1 MSTIPQVVPKP
12 PTGEIVTPE
21 VLRGVSLNPIAFSG
35 SLNPSTLWTQM
46 VADSYA
52 AFPLYRE
59 LLEKDDVVGSA
70 FEVRRLRVLARD
82 AQVQSAD
89 EKNEQAKL
97 FADEAAAFLDTI
109 PNWRALLEE
118 LLRTPAMGFVVAE
131 VVWRINL
138 DGSIGVEKIVGR
150 PQELFSFGPPGQP
163 QVGELLFSPFP
174 GGTGQPVPERKFLV
188 LTYGMENGNRK
199 GSPVLR
205 KVFWPSWFV
214 RNALRLD
221 LAYLEKPS
229 GTIAVRYSQGASD
242 DEQKKALAAAEAIFN
257 EVAVA
262 FPQGFEIVQEL
273 LATSRT
279 REGKDYLDYIVLLE
293 ARIKRRILGQTLTT
307 SGAEAGSGSRAL
319 GDVHKETENEII
331 RSDALGLETAIN
343 QLLGW
348 WGRWTFGPQFL
359 ERAFHPTWRIE
370 KEPPRDAS
378 RQTDILIKAHSLGV
392 PIPVSEFYE
401 KTQIRRPEDGEAVL
415 PPPVDPFGS
424 GATVGPIP
432 PPEEAQ

>member
-1 MSTIPQVVPKP
+1 MSSTPQVVPKP
-12 PTGEIVTPE
+12 PSGEIVTQE
-21 VLRGVSLNPIAFSG
+21 VLRGVSLSPIAFSG
-35 SLNPSTLWTQM
+35 NLNPSTIWQQM
-46 VADSYA
+46 LSDSHA
-52 AFPLYRE
+52 AFPIYRE

-89 EKNEQAKL
+89 EKNDQAKL
-97 FADEAAAFLDTI
+97 FADQAAAFLDTI

-118 LLRTPAMGFVVAE
+118 LLRTPAMGLVVAE

-150 PQELFSFGPPGQP
+150 PQELFSFGRPGQP
-163 QVGELLFSPFP
+163 QVGELLFSRFP
-174 GGTGQPVPERKFLV
+174 GATGNLVPAHKFLV

-205 KVFWPSWFV
+205 KIFWPSWFA

-221 LAYLEKPS
+221 LAYLEKPV
-229 GTIAVRYSQGASD
+229 GTVAVRYPQSAD
-242 DEQKKALAAAEAIFN
+242 KKEQDKAIAAADAIFK
-257 EVAVA
+257 ETSVA
-262 FPQGFEIVQEL
+262 FPQGFEIVKEL

-279 REGKDYLDYIVLLE
+279 REGKDYLDYIALLE

-307 SGAEAGSGSRAL
+307 SGAESGAGSRAL

-331 RSDALGLETAIN
+331 RSDALLLEEGIN

-348 WGRWTFGPQFL
+348 WGHWTFGPQFL
-359 ERAFHPTWRIE
+359 ERAFRPWWSIE
-370 KEPPRDAS
+370 KEAPKDAS
-378 RQTDILIKAHSLGV
+378 RQVDILTKAHSLGA
-392 PIPVSEFYE
+392 PIPVAEVYE
-401 KTQIRRPEDGEAVL
+401 KSQIRRPEEGEAVL
-415 PPPVDPFGS
+415 PPSVDPFGG
-424 GATVGPIP
+424 GASVGPVP
-432 PPEEAQ
+432 PPEDAE

>member
-1 MSTIPQVVPKP
+1 MSSAPQAVPKP
-12 PTGEIVTPE
+12 PPGEIVTPE
-21 VLRGVSLNPIAFSG
+21 VLRSTGLNATAFSG
-35 SLNPSTLWTQM
+35 NLNPSTIWTQM
-46 VADSYA
+46 VADSHA
-52 AFPLYRE
+52 AFPYYRE

-82 AQVQSAD
+82 AEVQSAD
-89 EKNEQAKL
+89 EKNDQAKL

-131 VVWRINL
+131 VVWRIEL

-163 QVGELLFSPFP
+163 QVGELLFSSFP
-174 GGTGQPVPERKFLV
+174 GGTSQPLPARKFLV

-205 KVFWPSWFV
+205 KVFWPSWFD

-242 DEQKKALAAAEAIFN
+242 EEQKKALAAAVAIFE

-262 FPQGFEIVQEL
+262 IPQGFEIAQEL

-279 REGKDYLDYIVLLE
+279 REGKDYGDYIDRLE

-307 SGAEAGSGSRAL
+307 SGAEAGAGSRAL

-331 RSDALGLETAIN
+331 RSDALLLETGIN

-348 WGRWTFGPQFL
+348 WGHWTFGPQFL
-359 ERAFHPTWRIE
+359 ERAFRPKWTIE
-370 KEPPRDAS
+370 KEPPKDAS
-378 RQTDILIKAHSLGV
+378 RQLDIITKAHSLGV
-392 PIPVSEFYE
+392 PIPLAEVHE
-401 KTQIRRPEDGEAVL
+401 KGQIRRPEEGEAVL
-415 PPPVDPFGS
+415 PPPVDPFGG
-424 GATVGPIP
+424 GASVGPVP
-432 PPEEAQ
+432 PPEESE